1 VISAQFYVQ
10 AALWSQV
17 IAAVL
22 FIGVL
27 VWLWVRYFQPAILE
41 AQDRNNKQIALAE
54 RHRDEAKATL
64 DLLRGE
70 IDSAARDAELIRE
83 RASAQAQREY
93 DATLADAREA
103 GERAVADAR
112 GERGRALAAA
122 QRRLCDEMLTQ
133 SLSRAHTIAAERVD
147 AAADA
152 RLIGRFAASL
162 ERRTT

>member
-1 VISAQFYVQ
+1 VTADAFYVQ

-17 IAAVL
+17 VAAIL

-27 VWLWVRYFQPAILE
+27 VWLWLRFIQPAILT
-41 AQDRNNKQIALAE
+41 AQERYNKQIAQAE

-83 RASAQAQREY
+83 RASAQALREY
-93 DATLADAREA
+93 DATLAGARES

-122 QRRLCDEMLTQ
+122 QRRLCDEMLAQ
-133 SLSRAHTIAAERVD
+133 SLARARAIAAERVD

-152 RLIGRFAASL
+152 RLIDRFAASL
-162 ERRTT
+162 ERRAT